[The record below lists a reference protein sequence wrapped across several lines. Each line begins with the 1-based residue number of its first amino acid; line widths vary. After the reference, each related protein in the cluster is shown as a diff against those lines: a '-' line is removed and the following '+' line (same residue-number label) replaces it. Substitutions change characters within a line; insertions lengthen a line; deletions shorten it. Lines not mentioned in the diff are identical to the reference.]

1 MSLKQSMENK
11 DIALIDILDVI
22 LDKGVAIKGD
32 LIISIAGV
40 DLVYLD
46 LRVLISSVETLVQA
60 KKEIANPSL
69 LNNLINKRRNYWMQP
84 VSQANGRIHLD
95 PDKAEQ
101 GLAQLVMTVI
111 ELLRQIVERH
121 AMRRVEGGTLTDEQ
135 IENLGIALMN
145 LEEKWTS

>member
-60 KKEIANPSL
+60 KEGNRKPITSE
-69 LNNLINKRRNYWMQP
+69 QF
-84 VSQANGRIHLD
+84 
-95 PDKAEQ
+95 DKQ
-101 GLAQLVMTVI
+101 
-111 ELLRQIVERH
+111 
-121 AMRRVEGGTLTDEQ
+121 
-135 IENLGIALMN
+135 
-145 LEEKWTS
+145 K